1 VTFADWNR
9 LVDLFERQM
18 RSLVS
23 HGVPVGIQAAAFD
36 KAVRRVVRSLDERP
50 RVFWLSPGVPIGTQI
65 AAFDEAFAIL
75 KGSWPR
81 HRSRPAPRICH
92 LLTPFY
98 MWCQNLIS
106 RPSSAPWQC
115 LRSRGHRCPASP
127 SSRHSPAN
135 AVR

>member
-36 KAVRRVVRSLDERP
+36 EAVRRVVRSLDERP

-65 AAFDEAFAIL
+65 AAFDEAL
-75 KGSWPR
+75 NR
-81 HRSRPAPRICH
+81 V
-92 LLTPFY
+92 
-98 MWCQNLIS
+98 
-106 RPSSAPWQC
+106 
-115 LRSRGHRCPASP
+115 LRSMNTDVAKTPP
-127 SSRHSPAN
+127 SNPRRAPVELLPEGKRADEIDREYGKRAQHLTRIHP
-135 AVR
+135 RTRKGPL